1 MNEAS
6 TVAYALDKMAGE
18 RKRACANPAM
28 AYTFRQ
34 VLENTIRS
42 GSPVPESAV
51 FLRPDF
57 PSMGGVRLSVR
68 LAARLRTRFQH
79 PAHPHCL
86 KTVAVAFQSHV
97 GASAMATIAH
107 SARSR
112 TSISTE
118 STSIQFIAAD
128 ALRAAALAPTYQDAL
143 DVAGDALRRVVE
155 IARTEVSNA

>member
-1 MNEAS
+1 
-6 TVAYALDKMAGE
+6 
-18 RKRACANPAM
+18 
-28 AYTFRQ
+28 
-34 VLENTIRS
+34 
-42 GSPVPESAV
+42 
-51 FLRPDF
+51 
-57 PSMGGVRLSVR
+57 
-68 LAARLRTRFQH
+68 
-79 PAHPHCL
+79 
-86 KTVAVAFQSHV
+86 
-97 GASAMATIAH
+97 MATIAH